1 MFADLYRYR
10 RYTTLQV
17 LGSFLVRIHPFL
29 QIFTFLIPVVAQI
42 VFWRAVYGEGVAD
55 IGGYTVSDVILYLI
69 VIKLIEDLTW
79 AYPGHIQSEIRFG
92 ELTEHL
98 LRPAS
103 YSKIQ
108 YFKCL
113 GTLVTRWMNAIIL
126 ILIVFVLFHENVVL
140 TAALWTYSAGLLSVC
155 LTYHLRFAFMLCIA
169 FLSFWIEGH
178 PPFIGH
184 MSRLFGGSLVPLTFL
199 PAAFQQLSDVL
210 PFKFMLYFPTSVFLG
225 KVSRADF
232 LTGTLLCS

>member
-79 AYPGHIQSEIRFG
+79 AYPGHIQS
-92 ELTEHL
+92 
-98 LRPAS
+98 LRRLP
-103 YSKIQ
+103 
-108 YFKCL
+108 
-113 GTLVTRWMNAIIL
+113 
-126 ILIVFVLFHENVVL
+126 
-140 TAALWTYSAGLLSVC
+140 
-155 LTYHLRFAFMLCIA
+155 
-169 FLSFWIEGH
+169 
-178 PPFIGH
+178 
-184 MSRLFGGSLVPLTFL
+184 SRS
-199 PAAFQQLSDVL
+199 
-210 PFKFMLYFPTSVFLG
+210 
-225 KVSRADF
+225 
-232 LTGTLLCS
+232 